1 MAWDSRRP
9 IPWKRVL
16 TPFALYAVVAVALF
30 SVLGGG
36 FQPGLL
42 VGVVVGGAIYTAL
55 TVLMMKF
62 GWNPPIFQSREE
74 RAEAA
79 ARNAERRAAK
89 QAAKNGG
96 VPAATA
102 SGRAKPPPTRRT
114 NAGNRRAKTTRR

>member
-16 TPFALYAVVAVALF
+16 TPFALYAVVAVTLF
-30 SVLGGG
+30 SLLGGG

-42 VGVVVGGAIYTAL
+42 VGVVIGGAVYTGVA
-55 TVLMMKF
+55 VLMMKF
-62 GWNPPIFQSREE
+62 GWNPPMFQSKEE
-74 RAEAA
+74 RAAVA

-89 QAAKNGG
+89 QAAKNGEA
-96 VPAATA
+96 PTTAT
-102 SGRAKPPPTRRT
+102 GRSKPPPTRRT

>member
-62 GWNPPIFQSREE
+62 GWNPPMLQSRE
-74 RAEAA
+74 APAKTA
-79 ARNAERRAAK
+79 ARNAERPAAK
-89 QAAKNGG
+89 QAATNGSAPPP
-96 VPAATA
+96 PA
-102 SGRAKPPPTRRT
+102 SRRAKPP
-114 NAGNRRAKTTRR
+114 